1 LENGETSIAV
11 AEIYLP
17 FISKNLFVC
26 LICLF
31 FFFGISIQ
39 TREPGRGNYKGGSLQ
54 LMMQL
59 EGTYKKKKSGNTS
72 EYKVGSA
79 RLTKW
84 CVAKLA
90 SLEIFKTFHL
100 GMENS

>member
-1 LENGETSIAV
+1 LENGETSIGV

-72 EYKVGSA
+72 EYKVGSGPFN
-79 RLTKW
+79 KMV
-84 CVAKLA
+84 CSKI
-90 SLEIFKTFHL
+90 SI
-100 GMENS
+100 S